1 VVNRSGHARYST
13 ALFVDP
19 DYDTTIE
26 PVCHRGERPR
36 YEPVTCGDYI
46 LSRLNASFAYRK

>member
-1 VVNRSGHARYST
+1 MG
-13 ALFVDP
+13 LFVDP

-36 YEPVTCGDYI
+36 YEPVTCGDYV
-46 LSRLNASFAYRK
+46 LSRLNAAFAYRK